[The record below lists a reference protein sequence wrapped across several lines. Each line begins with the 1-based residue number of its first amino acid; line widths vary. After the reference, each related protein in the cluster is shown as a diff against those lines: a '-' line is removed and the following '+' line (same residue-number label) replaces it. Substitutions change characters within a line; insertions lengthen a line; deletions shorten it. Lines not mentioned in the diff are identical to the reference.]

1 MAGRA
6 MNVRPLIAALAGSL
20 ALALGA
26 CAPDAASSTA
36 EPPLA
41 GARIGG
47 PFTLTDHN
55 GRTVRDTDFTG
66 RWRIVYFGYSF
77 CPDVCPTGLQNLGAG
92 LRAFERA
99 DPVRGAKVVPI
110 FITVDPARDTPA
122 ALKPFVAAFH
132 PRLVGLTGPE
142 AQVRAVA
149 KSYGVY
155 AARGASQPGGGYLV
169 DHSDQAYLMD
179 PAGKPVAL
187 LSSHGPPQK
196 VADELA
202 EWVR

>member
-1 MAGRA
+1 
-6 MNVRPLIAALAGSL
+6 MNVHPIL
-20 ALALGA
+20 ALLLAIGMAACSPGA
-26 CAPDAASSTA
+26 QTAA

-47 PFTLTDHN
+47 PFALTDQN
-55 GRTVRDTDFTG
+55 GRTVRDTDFAG
-66 RWRIVYFGYSF
+66 KWRIVYFGYSF

-92 LRAFERA
+92 LRAFEKA
-99 DPVRGAKVVPI
+99 DPDRGAKVVPV

-122 ALKPFVAAFH
+122 AIKPFVAAFH
-132 PRLVGLTGPE
+132 PRLVGLTGSEE
-142 AQVRAVA
+142 AIKAVSKA
-149 KSYGVY
+149 YGIY
-155 AARGASQPGGGYLV
+155 AAKGAVQPGGGYLV

-196 VADELA
+196 VADELNQ
-202 EWVR
+202 WVK

>member
-1 MAGRA
+1 
-6 MNVRPLIAALAGSL
+6 MNVRRLLL
-20 ALALGA
+20 VALGLIMTAGA
-26 CAPDAASSTA
+26 CSREGQRTAA

-47 PFTLTDHN
+47 PFALIDQN
-55 GRTVRDTDFTG
+55 GRTVRDTDFAG

-92 LRAFERA
+92 LRAFERS
-99 DPVRGAKVVPI
+99 DPARGAKVVPI

-122 ALKPFVAAFH
+122 AIKPFVAAFH
-132 PRLVGLTGPE
+132 PRLVGLTGTE
-142 AQVRAVA
+142 AQVKAVA
-149 KSYGVY
+149 KAYGIY
-155 AARGASQPGGGYLV
+155 AARGADQPGGGYLV

-196 VADELA
+196 VAEELA
-202 EWVR
+202 QWVE